1 MTMTLSRRQMLAAA
15 CAAVGVGAVRGPAS
29 AATEPVRLRCQS
41 RILDIKGKA
50 AKVYGVHQPNG
61 TSGLTLAAGEDFAVR
76 VENALAEPTLL
87 HWHGLTPPWRQDGVP
102 GLTQPALN
110 PGESFDYRFAVAQ
123 PGTFWMH
130 SHNGLQEQML
140 LAAPLIV
147 EDPTDSA
154 VDEQQVVVMLHD
166 FSFTPPSERLTSL
179 GAGGHDMSMH
189 SMAGHAG
196 MDMPAHNPND
206 LQFDAFLANDRTLDD
221 PQIVAVERGG
231 RVRLRI
237 INAAAATNFTV
248 DLGDTEGLLV
258 AVDGVPVVPMAV
270 RQVPLAIAQRVDI
283 RLTVG
288 AGAVPV
294 LFLREAALER
304 TGIVLA
310 PTGSAVA
317 KLPSESHHMN
327 PLVGTALEERLQAV
341 VPLPQK
347 PVDRWIPLG
356 LVGDMAAYRWGIDGA
371 DALMVRAGERV
382 GVRFDNQTPMAH
394 PMHLHGHRFQVVAV
408 NGAAVAGGVRD
419 TVLVPANGSVS
430 IVFDADNAGLWAFH
444 CHHLYHM
451 AAGMMAVLRY
461 DGVS

>member
-1 MTMTLSRRQMLAAA
+1 
-15 CAAVGVGAVRGPAS
+15 
-29 AATEPVRLRCQS
+29 
-41 RILDIKGKA
+41 
-50 AKVYGVHQPNG
+50 
-61 TSGLTLAAGEDFAVR
+61 
-76 VENALAEPTLL
+76 
-87 HWHGLTPPWRQDGVP
+87 
-102 GLTQPALN
+102 
-110 PGESFDYRFAVAQ
+110 
-123 PGTFWMH
+123 
-130 SHNGLQEQML
+130 
-140 LAAPLIV
+140 
-147 EDPTDSA
+147 
-154 VDEQQVVVMLHD
+154 
-166 FSFTPPSERLTSL
+166 
-179 GAGGHDMSMH
+179 
-189 SMAGHAG
+189 
-196 MDMPAHNPND
+196 
-206 LQFDAFLANDRTLDD
+206 
-221 PQIVAVERGG
+221 
-231 RVRLRI
+231 
-237 INAAAATNFTV
+237 
-248 DLGDTEGLLV
+248 
-258 AVDGVPVVPMAV
+258 VPMAV
-270 RQVPLAIAQRVDI
+270 RQVPLAIAQRLDI

-310 PTGSAVA
+310 PTGSAVV

-327 PLVGTALEERLQAV
+327 PLVSAALEERLQAV

-371 DALMVRAGERV
+371 DALTVRAGERV

-408 NGAAVAGGVRD
+408 NGTAVAGAVRD